1 MFNDVSHCGSKYNC
15 WGWEACRW
23 TEMCNGAFKPL
34 RAVYLFRFQCWCP
47 RSCVYFCSEIQQVQS
62 QNQLSKDCMGGSNHG
77 LNWTLMEAFHNRCI
91 IGSGLGKNLLDQLII
106 HGFDGCEYSYGM
118 NLK

>member
-1 MFNDVSHCGSKYNC
+1 
-15 WGWEACRW
+15 
-23 TEMCNGAFKPL
+23 
-34 RAVYLFRFQCWCP
+34 
-47 RSCVYFCSEIQQVQS
+47 
-62 QNQLSKDCMGGSNHG
+62 MGGSNHG

-106 HGFDGCEYSYGM
+106 HGFDGFEYSYGM